1 MMPYAYR
8 QRPIRPL
15 ARNCSG
21 TLAGG
26 QRWPVWPAGRA
37 GLVGAGPRAAGV
49 VRGARGEWLVVRG
62 ARGEWLVA
70 GGPMACN
77 AAVGNV
83 VLSGGNNT
91 AMLKDTRIWTSG

>member
-1 MMPYAYR
+1 VVR
-8 QRPIRPL
+8 G
-15 ARNCSG
+15 ARG
-21 TLAGG
+21 E
-26 QRWPVWPAGRA
+26 W
-37 GLVGAGPRAAGV
+37 LVVRGARGEWLV